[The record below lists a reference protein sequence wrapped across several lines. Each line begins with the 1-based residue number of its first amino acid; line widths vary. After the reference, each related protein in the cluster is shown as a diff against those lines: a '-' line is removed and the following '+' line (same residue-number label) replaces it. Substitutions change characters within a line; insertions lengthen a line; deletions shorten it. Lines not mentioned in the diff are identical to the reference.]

1 MGVCLIL
8 LGAFTFLRPR
18 SIFTGI
24 AVVYGVAAVVTG
36 VCDIVIYIKEQRFT
50 GFGPGLSLVSGIL
63 SILTGV
69 ALLAYP
75 GIAEWIVS
83 LLFPLWFM
91 AHCIG
96 RLTHLGLETLHLRM
110 QRHCENAL
118 ALAKHLEASPYVEWV
133 NYPGLESNKYYDLA
147 QKYLPK
153 GAGGVLT
160 FGVKGGLAA
169 GTKFIE
175 NLDMTSLV
183 VHVGDLRTSVLHPS
197 STTHRQLSEADQI
210 AAGIRPELIRVSV
223 GIEDIQDILADF
235 DQALEKACR

>member
-1 MGVCLIL
+1 MRGRSGFGWSQFIMGVCLIL

-63 SILTGV
+63 SILTGI

-96 RLTHLGLETLHLRM
+96 RLTHLGLVRFVAGDFYYYFSLIVHV
-110 QRHCENAL
+110 A
-118 ALAKHLEASPYVEWV
+118 
-133 NYPGLESNKYYDLA
+133 GLVLGFVMLLK
-147 QKYLPK
+147 P
-153 GAGGVLT
+153 VLT
-160 FGVKGGLAA
+160 FLTLGYLVALCLVAFGVDCILLAF
-169 GTKFIE
+169 T
-175 NLDMTSLV
+175 DMGS
-183 VHVGDLRTSVLHPS
+183 RW
-197 STTHRQLSEADQI
+197 
-210 AAGIRPELIRVSV
+210 
-223 GIEDIQDILADF
+223 
-235 DQALEKACR
+235 